1 MLHAYESF
9 QSGAL
14 LFTINTAYVVNT
26 RLLQLAV
33 SLCHLRIAYDFLHW
47 ASLSESH
54 TDELYTDLF
63 YIIPPP
69 PQCKLQ
75 CVPIRLCAH

>member
-1 MLHAYESF
+1 MLHAYENL

-33 SLCHLRIAYDFLHW
+33 SLCHLRTAYNFLHW
-47 ASLSESH
+47 GEP
-54 TDELYTDLF
+54 E
-63 YIIPPP
+63 
-69 PQCKLQ
+69 
-75 CVPIRLCAH
+75 